1 MKDYLDLVIFVN
13 QNITYVLNDVSED
26 YILDNVKK
34 QYNIINMIN
43 YLDKY

>member
-34 QYNIINMIN
+34 TV
-43 YLDKY
+43 